1 MRLGLVDLLNDLKFD
16 VIIDETIFAD
26 RFYL

>member
-1 MRLGLVDLLNDLKFD
+1 MRLGLVVLLNDLKID